1 MQRVL
6 NAAAVKAGVKIA
18 RLRCDRDHRADAAA
32 QADRDCR
39 RIRIFH
45 RAVENDRAVGA
56 ALVGFDPGRDR
67 FPACLLLAFDNDAH
81 VDRQLAALE
90 KPAGR
95 NQQRVEVAFVI
106 GGAARVEPAAAKLRL
121 KRRALPGLEWA
132 RALDVVVAVNDHR
145 RRAFV
150 ARAELADHKRVA
162 AFNRHQL
169 RLAAGAAQDRGCELG
184 GREKILRFAAAG

>member
-32 QADRDCR
+32 QADRDR
-39 RIRIFH
+39 RRLRVLH
-45 RAVENDRAVGA
+45 RTVENDRAVGA
-56 ALVGFDPGRDR
+56 ALVGLDPGRDR

-81 VDRQLAALE
+81 VDRQIAALE
-90 KPAGR
+90 ELAGR
-95 NQQRVEVAFVI
+95 QQQRVEVAFVI
-106 GGAARVEPAAAKLRL
+106 GGSARVEPAAAKLRL

-150 ARAELADHKRVA
+150 ARA
-162 AFNRHQL
+162 
-169 RLAAGAAQDRGCELG
+169 
-184 GREKILRFAAAG
+184 